1 MISIEGRHAYEPV
14 DSLLSLQVAVG
25 VVAIVLHDR
34 ALDAG
39 LLAGRGVQHG
49 ALEAPALGPS
59 QVHPH
64 QHLRPV
70 LRLHPAG
77 AGVYGDYGVPS
88 VVLAGERQPQL
99 QFIQLLG
106 KLRDLLGQC
115 VLQGV
120 IPLFER
126 ERDEPIYGLGLRL
139 QTPPELDVFLVT

>member
-1 MISIEGRHAYEPV
+1 MPASSPGEVSSTELSKP
-14 DSLLSLQVAVG
+14 LLSAHRRYIRTSISAQSC
-25 VVAIVLHDR
+25 DSTPP
-34 ALDAG
+34 
-39 LLAGRGVQHG
+39 
-49 ALEAPALGPS
+49 AP
-59 QVHPH
+59 
-64 QHLRPV
+64 
-70 LRLHPAG
+70 
-77 AGVYGDYGVPS
+77 GVYGDYGVPS